1 LCRRCRLPSV
11 LGGPAATQVAAAQNL
26 VALKVEE
33 GKARAEAEALKLG
46 REVAALP
53 EKAALRAR
61 DEITA
66 LPGKA
71 AQGAKEALFGQ
82 QKAARDKV
90 RLAHK
95 KKRAVK
101 RVVDANNAHLAEVA
115 RVVVPGLKPTPP
127 PPPPPKK
134 LFGMELPKF

>member
-1 LCRRCRLPSV
+1 MCRRCRLPSV

-82 QKAARDKV
+82 QKLARDKV
-90 RLAHK
+90 RLAHP
-95 KKRAVK
+95 RGWRIV
-101 RVVDANNAHLAEVA
+101 LAKVHVLHNIFESCTKT
-115 RVVVPGLKPTPP
+115 GK
-127 PPPPPKK
+127 
-134 LFGMELPKF
+134 